1 MFMNVCCRCTH
12 RRSDS
17 QGLSR
22 KRRIIRR
29 CRAAPALPRH
39 RGQRECPTLRAVD
52 RQLAAIATPASEEA
66 TGTQDHIIDA
76 VRAQSIHAD
85 AVRTHPLAA
94 WVIVRD
100 QIDYP
105 GDLVVRLVTDV
116 LTPYVLLADTLAG
129 LHAQLPLGL
138 VRLERQAA
146 DPPEIV
152 ETWIS
157 APA

>member
-1 MFMNVCCRCTH
+1 MP
-12 RRSDS
+12 D
-17 QGLSR
+17 Q
-22 KRRIIRR
+22 
-29 CRAAPALPRH
+29 
-39 RGQRECPTLRAVD
+39 
-52 RQLAAIATPASEEA
+52 
-66 TGTQDHIIDA
+66 IIDA
-76 VRAQSIHAD
+76 VMACSIHAD

-105 GDLVVRLVTDV
+105 AALVACLVTAQ
-116 LTPYVLLADTLAG
+116 LTPYVLLAETLGG

-138 VRLERQAA
+138 VHSERQQS

-152 ETWIS
+152 ETWVA